1 MNDLGFIEFRVEVP
15 LKVVWDRPFNT
26 QHFEKF
32 SRPMELFDLTV
43 FSASL
48 KLIILAI

>member
-26 QHFEKF
+26 QNFENF
-32 SRPMELFDLTV
+32 SRPMESFDWIV

>member
-26 QHFEKF
+26 QNFENLADERRVIAK
-32 SRPMELFDLTV
+32 LFV
-43 FSASL
+43 F
-48 KLIILAI
+48 I

>member
-1 MNDLGFIEFRVEVP
+1 MNGSDFIEFRVQVP

-26 QHFEKF
+26 QNFEKF
-32 SRPMELFDLTV
+32 SRPMESFDWIV